1 MAETAR
7 VNLFDATLGA
17 RGEKSWLDSKVM
29 RRELTEDLQRNGM
42 AQRQE
47 RAGQVADIFR
57 DTLSKRAEMR
67 SGLEQRSKESRRLHE
82 EMLKRK
88 AEEYR
93 EKLRSKLRAEVW
105 E

>member
-17 RGEKSWLDSKVM
+17 RGEKTWLDSKVM
-29 RRELTEDLQRNGM
+29 RRELTEDLQRSGM

-47 RAGQVADIFR
+47 KAGQVADIFR